1 MLGYSSKLCSIC
13 KWDARNPCSKTGFGF
28 TYNVIY
34 PLHTGA
40 RLEESVQVGSLY
52 HSQVPWERGY
62 HDCGV
67 GLGDGETG
75 EHCVMSLL
83 QNQVYRATYLGH
95 VRPV

>member
-67 GLGDGETG
+67 W
-75 EHCVMSLL
+75 VMGKQESTVLCL
-83 QNQVYRATYLGH
+83 CCKTKYIVQLTWGM
-95 VRPV
+95 